1 MGTTD
6 IHSEIVS
13 DRLYRTINKRIVMVI
28 VLSAI
33 LVMLGSMTL
42 TSSAFWKKVPSPV
55 PSNNSGTAQALIP
68 AQTHVPTTQRTSSP
82 TKTPVHAP
90 VLGYPLFNGNTHLPE
105 IALTFDDGP
114 NPYYTP
120 QVLAILQKYG
130 VKATFFD
137 VGYLVADYPS
147 IVLQE
152 CNEGNIVANHS
163 WSHPVLTYLS
173 AQAILSQLT
182 STTKAIQAAIGVRP
196 TFFRPPYGATNNI
209 VLTQARRLGYT
220 TVLWDGS
227 AGDWKLPG
235 VGVITSKLLSYV
247 RDGAILLLH
256 DGGGN
261 RAQTVA
267 ALPTII
273 TTLEN
278 RGYKFV
284 TIQQLVDDLVG
295 PTSQSASSNPQGNT
309 TISQA
314 AATITI
320 VGRRETVS

>member
-1 MGTTD
+1 MGTPD

-68 AQTHVPTTQRTSSP
+68 AQAHVPTTQRTSSP

-90 VLGYPLFNGNTHLPE
+90 VLGYPL
-105 IALTFDDGP
+105 LTFDDGP

-147 IVLQE
+147 IVRQE

-163 WSHPVLTYLS
+163 WSHPVLTYLA

-209 VLTQARRLGYT
+209 VLTQARNLGYT

-284 TIQQLVDDLVG
+284 TIQKLVDDLVG
-295 PTSQSASSNPQGNT
+295 PTPQSADSNTNATLSQT
-309 TISQA
+309 TVIIPMA
-314 AATITI
+314 W
-320 VGRRETVS
+320 RRETVS

>member
-1 MGTTD
+1 MMGTPD
-6 IHSEIVS
+6 VPAKVVS
-13 DRLYRTINKRIVMVI
+13 DRLSRTINKRIMIVI

-33 LVMLGSMTL
+33 LVVLGSITL
-42 TSSAFWKKVPSPV
+42 TSTAFWKKVPSHLT
-55 PSNNSGTAQALIP
+55 SNNSMTAHAVIP
-68 AQTHVPTTQRTSSP
+68 TQTYMPTPQPTSSS

-114 NPYYTP
+114 NPFYTP

-137 VGYLVADYPS
+137 VGYLVADYPN
-147 IVLQE
+147 IVRQE
-152 CNEGNIVANHS
+152 YNEGNIVANHS

-182 STTKAIQAAIGVRP
+182 STTYAIRAATGVRP

-209 VLTQARRLGYT
+209 VLAQARYLGYT

-235 VGVITSKLLSYV
+235 VSVIISKLLFYA

-284 TIQQLVDDLVG
+284 TIQQLVNDLVA
-295 PTSQSASSNPQGNT
+295 PTPQSAHSNTNT
-309 TISQA
+309 TISQT
-314 AATITI
+314 AATISI
-320 VGRRETVS
+320 AWRRKTFS